1 MGRKSIGV
9 KGMNVDG
16 ATLVG
21 IATSNE
27 GTDIL
32 SVTEKGYGKKTPISE
47 YRMSKRGAKGVLTV
61 NVSDATGNLV
71 SIRTVNGDED
81 AMIVT
86 NEGIIIR
93 LSLENVA
100 NYGRNTKGV
109 RLINLSDSDAVVAKV
124 TIVEKDESA
133 EDEQNTENSAEVID
147 NTNEE

>member
-1 MGRKSIGV
+1 
-9 KGMNVDG
+9 MNVDG

-32 SVTEKGYGKKTPISE
+32 SVTEKGYGKKTPISK